1 MKITI
6 PSIKIE
12 DHEGFSPEKDIF
24 VRKEFGERLAKQLT
38 QTDDEFVVALDAG
51 WGEGKSTFIKMW
63 KGYVTHHREQKI
75 RTIYFDAFSNDY
87 QKDPFVA
94 LAAEIYDLL
103 KDNSTKI
110 KDDFIT
116 KAGAA
121 ANALARGA
129 VKIAV
134 RVGTNG
140 VLDGSVIDSVKTDVA
155 ELVANQVDE
164 VFASRL
170 KNSSKDKKALKDFRE
185 YLEDFAKEQ
194 GGGQPIVFVIDELDR
209 CRPDFALELMEQ
221 IKHLFSVRGITFLL
235 VMNRAQ
241 MEESIKTKYGIV
253 DASKYLQKFVH
264 LWLAMP
270 RKAGKNVD
278 HGVMYVDHVMKSML
292 MPHERFIIPE
302 ATGLIV
308 ELVRTFKPSFRE
320 IERMLS
326 YFALI
331 QNSGRNGNYHTNYQ
345 LMLAFISYVKVIRP
359 ELIQKIV
366 DQKIDSD
373 GLLKEV
379 GLDRMVK
386 DKNSYIGYLS
396 MLVIFDMGNDEQRRL
411 MNINKEIHVDNGFAR
426 YADQRIMQNICRW
439 LGDMNF
445 SG

>member
-1 MKITI
+1 M
-6 PSIKIE
+6 
-12 DHEGFSPEKDIF
+12 
-24 VRKEFGERLAKQLT
+24 
-38 QTDDEFVVALDAG
+38 
-51 WGEGKSTFIKMW
+51 
-63 KGYVTHHREQKI
+63 
-75 RTIYFDAFSNDY
+75 
-87 QKDPFVA
+87 
-94 LAAEIYDLL
+94 AAEIYDLL
-103 KDNSTKI
+103 KDNSTKT
-110 KDDFIT
+110 KEDFIT

-121 ANALARGA
+121 AKALARGA

-155 ELVANQVDE
+155 ELFANQVDE

-185 YLEDFAKEQ
+185 YLENFAKEQ

-235 VMNRAQ
+235 VMNREQ

-426 YADQRIMQNICRW
+426 YADQRIMQIICRW